1 MKKLKY
7 YTKLYFR
14 FIAMALKAK
23 LAYKVD
29 SFIGILAFFVTNAV
43 NFAVLYLTINAITAI
58 DGYTLEN
65 IVFLYG
71 LCLIPKAI
79 DHIFSDNLWALGQ
92 NMIRFGKLDQYMTKP
107 LSPFFQI
114 ISEKFQLEGL
124 GELILGIIFI
134 CIFAPQQTG
143 VNWNFI
149 NVTGLIF
156 SEFASCWLFFNI
168 KTIGS
173 CTAFWTK
180 RSNQMLSTL
189 YNFNEFSRYPITIFK
204 NDIIKGILLYVIPF
218 SLFNFC
224 PIACLFSPTGKIDY
238 IFNIPMNI
246 WQVNLVLI
254 GFLVI
259 LFSISIILWKRG
271 LKRYESAGS

>member
-14 FIAMALKAK
+14 FIAMALKTK

-43 NFAVLYLTINAITAI
+43 NFDVLYLTINAITAI

-124 GELILGIIFI
+124 G
-134 CIFAPQQTG
+134 
-143 VNWNFI
+143 
-149 NVTGLIF
+149 
-156 SEFASCWLFFNI
+156 
-168 KTIGS
+168 
-173 CTAFWTK
+173 
-180 RSNQMLSTL
+180 
-189 YNFNEFSRYPITIFK
+189 
-204 NDIIKGILLYVIPF
+204 
-218 SLFNFC
+218 
-224 PIACLFSPTGKIDY
+224 
-238 IFNIPMNI
+238 
-246 WQVNLVLI
+246 
-254 GFLVI
+254 
-259 LFSISIILWKRG
+259 
-271 LKRYESAGS
+271 